1 MSEATE
7 SEVITFDT
15 IKDALVKAIAV
26 ANETQEKL
34 GEEVDPIFSCAMAKQ
49 VLDKRYNNDP
59 ESKYKTLKGRYL
71 VRDLEYDFDEE
82 AYVLDLI
89 FAPKISSIIDAKFN
103 LTVLK
108 DGTVY
113 VNGKPE
119 EEADGQGA

>member
-7 SEVITFDT
+7 SEAITFDT
-15 IKDALVKAIAV
+15 IKKALVNALTV

-34 GEEVDPIFSCAMAKQ
+34 GEEIDPIFSCAMAKQ
-49 VLDKRYNNDP
+49 VLDKRYNNEP

-71 VRDLEYDFDEE
+71 VRDLEYDFEEE

-89 FAPKISSIIDAKFN
+89 FAPKISSIIDTKLN

-108 DGTVY
+108 DGTLY
-113 VNGKPE
+113 VNGEPDE
-119 EEADGQGA
+119 DD